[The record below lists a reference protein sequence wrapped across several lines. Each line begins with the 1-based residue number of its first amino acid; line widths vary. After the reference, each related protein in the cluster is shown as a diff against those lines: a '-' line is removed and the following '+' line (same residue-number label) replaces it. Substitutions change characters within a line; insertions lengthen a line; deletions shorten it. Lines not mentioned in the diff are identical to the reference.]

1 MLKETVTVGFKKDEE
16 TDDYI
21 SYLNYS
27 YDDPVYQI
35 MLQQYDFKNTG
46 IQTSE
51 EYKSSYLTYL
61 KESFNIKSTE
71 DTIIDSKKGFEI
83 KMFSLEYPEEYYISY
98 VILDDDY
105 VYIIMY
111 FTVFDENVK
120 DYDIHLSSFETNVSK
135 YQKTITFTKENPNV
149 ITD

>member
-1 MLKETVTVGFKKDEE
+1 MTLPNTFKKDEE

>member
-1 MLKETVTVGFKKDEE
+1 MICGYLFKKDDE

>member
-1 MLKETVTVGFKKDEE
+1 
-16 TDDYI
+16 
-21 SYLNYS
+21 
-27 YDDPVYQI
+27 

-98 VILDDDY
+98 VILEDDY